1 VVSGQRKGAV
11 AIAWSPYNQ
20 PGFWLLRVAP
30 GQNSRFAAFG
40 PGGRAGAAPATLP
53 SPPNSAGL
61 RWSTWRRFDPS
72 SSPSATRPSVQAS
85 ASTNRPKNREQK
97 WDFRGSWLYRRL
109 AIFGTIGLEKA
120 FFSKASYYV
129 GLVRFRKVKRQ
140 RHNLK

>member
-1 VVSGQRKGAV
+1 MANSIESYGGLNGLRFAGKGAT
-11 AIAWSPYNQ
+11 
-20 PGFWLLRVAP
+20 
-30 GQNSRFAAFG
+30 SRAQ
-40 PGGRAGAAPATLP
+40 
-53 SPPNSAGL
+53 PNSSKKAGKL
-61 RWSTWRRFDPS
+61 PRRRGEGYLPRLGRTGRWRRFDTS